1 MTDNLSRADGAR
13 VLADLHA
20 LRAIGTYKTGVHK
33 PTFSE
38 PHLRSLAWLVQR
50 LPEAGLTGEIDG
62 IGNILG
68 TSTKAG
74 PKLLAGSHLESQN
87 HAGWLDGP
95 LGVVYALEAARV
107 INRDPNINGAVE
119 VASWC
124 DEEGHFG
131 HFLGSR
137 SYVGGVTEAD
147 IDAARDR
154 NSGKSMRDA
163 LRDAG
168 LAGRAR
174 ARCER
179 GRHIGYLEAHI
190 EQGETLESSGLKIG
204 VVTSIVGIWQYRITF
219 TGEQNHAGTT
229 RMAIRRD
236 AGLALARFCVA
247 IDERFP
253 AACGPRTVWT
263 TGRITLD
270 PGAPSIIPGA
280 AEMLFQIRDDD
291 PAVIARLEDLLRSMA
306 AEVDKQG
313 RCSVAVERIRTG
325 TPALMDASFQQA
337 IEQAGAACAGG
348 RSLRMP
354 SGAGHDAQ
362 VLATVMPAG
371 MLFVP
376 SIGGISH
383 HWTENTADA
392 DIVTGAE
399 VFVDACRKL
408 LRDNENRRP
417 HCGRRSCLSR
427 FRTSRLLSCL
437 PSIADAPGAAIGLR
451 PVAELAVEFHQERNA
466 IGQPPLGARRGQRE
480 ITRGPRAEHRKR
492 RRATNSADCGER
504 DIRLRIADLIMGIG
518 EFAEQVQLTAI
529 VHGEDLVRPQEMT
542 QPSRLKI
549 KQLEQKL
556 L

>member
-1 MTDNLSRADGAR
+1 MADNLPRADGAR

-20 LRAIGTYKTGVHK
+20 LRAIGAYKTGVHK

-38 PHLRSLAWLVQR
+38 PHLRSLQWLVQR
-50 LPEAGLTGEIDG
+50 LPEAGLAGEIDG
-62 IGNILG
+62 IGNVLG
-68 TSTKAG
+68 TSTKPG

-107 INRDPNINGAVE
+107 INSDPNTNGAVE
-119 VASWC
+119 LASWC

-137 SYVGGVTEAD
+137 SFVGSATDAD
-147 IDAARDR
+147 IDAAADR
-154 NSGKSMRDA
+154 NSGKTMRDA
-163 LRDAG
+163 LREAG

-174 ARCER
+174 ARCEP

-190 EQGETLESSGLKIG
+190 EQGETLESSGLGIG
-204 VVTSIVGIWQYRITF
+204 IVTSIVGIWQYRIIF

-236 AGLALARFCVA
+236 AGLALARFYVD
-247 IDERFP
+247 IDNRFP

-270 PGAPSIIPGA
+270 PGAPSIIPGT

-313 RCSVAVERIRTG
+313 RCTVAVERIRTG
-325 TPALMDASFQQA
+325 APALMDVSFQQA
-337 IEQAGAACAGG
+337 IEQASAAFAGG

-362 VLATVMPAG
+362 TLATVMPAG

-399 VFVDACRKL
+399 VFVDACR
-408 LRDNENRRP
+408 
-417 HCGRRSCLSR
+417 
-427 FRTSRLLSCL
+427 RLL
-437 PSIADAPGAAIGLR
+437 
-451 PVAELAVEFHQERNA
+451 
-466 IGQPPLGARRGQRE
+466 AR
-480 ITRGPRAEHRKR
+480 
-492 RRATNSADCGER
+492 
-504 DIRLRIADLIMGIG
+504 
-518 EFAEQVQLTAI
+518 
-529 VHGEDLVRPQEMT
+529 
-542 QPSRLKI
+542 
-549 KQLEQKL
+549 
-556 L
+556 